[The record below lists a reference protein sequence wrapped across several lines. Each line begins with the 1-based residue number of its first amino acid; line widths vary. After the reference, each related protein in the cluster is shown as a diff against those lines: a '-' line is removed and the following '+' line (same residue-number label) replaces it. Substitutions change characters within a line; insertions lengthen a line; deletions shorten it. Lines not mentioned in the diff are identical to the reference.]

1 MSTTGGKESCID
13 YAVRKGTSANLHE
26 NVQDDMNTEAY
37 RRQKRKHRCEIVQLA
52 RYKLFADRSFTHLDA
67 NFVGLFVGLL
77 ENKVHHLSNLIG
89 SRHGCSWLV
98 ECSNIKHKM

>member
-37 RRQKRKHRCEIVQLA
+37 RRQK
-52 RYKLFADRSFTHLDA
+52 
-67 NFVGLFVGLL
+67 
-77 ENKVHHLSNLIG
+77 
-89 SRHGCSWLV
+89 
-98 ECSNIKHKM
+98 

>member
-1 MSTTGGKESCID
+1 
-13 YAVRKGTSANLHE
+13 
-26 NVQDDMNTEAY
+26 
-37 RRQKRKHRCEIVQLA
+37 
-52 RYKLFADRSFTHLDA
+52 
-67 NFVGLFVGLL
+67 VGLL